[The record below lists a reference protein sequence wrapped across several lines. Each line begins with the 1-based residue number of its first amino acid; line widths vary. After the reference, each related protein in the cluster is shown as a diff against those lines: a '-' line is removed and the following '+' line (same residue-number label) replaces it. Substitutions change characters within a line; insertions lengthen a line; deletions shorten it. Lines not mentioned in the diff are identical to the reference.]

1 MARSQNRIAISIVM
15 QMRFCFVF
23 FLSLCTGF
31 LFGQNTNVLMEEGL
45 RLEREFKLEEALK
58 NYEEILKTEPNHLQ
72 ALIHASRMTS
82 NIAGHI
88 KDKEK
93 RREKLVVAENYAKRS
108 IKLNPK
114 SPDAHFSLVVTL
126 GLQSEI
132 APSARE
138 KVKDAKLLRAEAEK
152 IIEVDPNY
160 ALGYFVLGK
169 WHYEVSK
176 LNWFERT
183 ACDLFFG
190 GFPENVSME
199 EAIKNFNKATALD
212 PNQII
217 ILYGHASV
225 LHYEGDDKEAIK
237 VLEKAINLPIREP
250 DDAFRKEKCKE
261 LIAEIKK

>member
-1 MARSQNRIAISIVM
+1 M
-15 QMRFCFVF
+15 QVRFYFVI
-23 FLSLCTGF
+23 FLSLFSNF
-31 LFGQNTNVLMEEGL
+31 LSAQNIDVLMEDGL
-45 RLEREFKLEEALK
+45 RYEKEFKLEEALRK
-58 NYEEILKTEPNHLQ
+58 YEEILKSEPNHLQ

-88 KDKEK
+88 KDKEQ
-93 RREKLVVAENYAKRS
+93 RRERLVIAEDYAKRS

-132 APSARE
+132 APSPRE

-190 GFPENVSME
+190 GFPDGVSMH
-199 EAIKNFNKATALD
+199 EAVKNFNKATALD

-225 LHYEGDDKEAIK
+225 LHYEGEDEEAIK
-237 VLEKAINLPIREP
+237 VLQKAINLPIREP

-261 LIAEIKK
+261 LIKEIKK

>member
-1 MARSQNRIAISIVM
+1 
-15 QMRFCFVF
+15 MRFCFVIF
-23 FLSLCTGF
+23 ISLYSVF
-31 LFGQNTNVLMEEGL
+31 LFGQNVNVLMEEGL
-45 RLEREFKLEEALK
+45 QLEKEFKLEEALK
-58 NYEEILKTEPNHLQ
+58 KYEIILKQEPNHVE

-88 KDKEK
+88 KDKEERGK
-93 RREKLVVAENYAKRS
+93 KLFFSENYSRRA

-114 SPDAHFSLVVTL
+114 SADAHFSLILTL

-132 APSARE
+132 APSPRE
-138 KVKDAKLLRAEAEK
+138 KVKDAKLIREEAEK
-152 IIEVDPNY
+152 IIEVDPTY
-160 ALGYFVLGK
+160 ALGYFALGK
-169 WHYEVSK
+169 WHFEVSK
-176 LNWFERT
+176 FNWLERT

-225 LHYEGDDKEAIK
+225 LHYEGEDEEAIR

-261 LIAEIKK
+261 LMKEIKK